1 VSSLDLVLQAGII
14 RLLKKLQQHSGI
26 ACLFI
31 THDLRLVERFCQ
43 RVVVMENGH
52 ITEDIVVT
60 HPLRF
65 TSLAGQALQQAVLPA
80 FPKPRISGALPCNV

>member
-1 VSSLDLVLQAGII
+1 MSNLDLVLQAGVIG
-14 RLLKKLQQHSGI
+14 LLKKLQRQFGT

-52 ITEDIVVT
+52 ISEDIAVT

-80 FPKPRISGALPCNV
+80 YPKTRTPGTLPCNA

>member
-1 VSSLDLVLQAGII
+1 
-14 RLLKKLQQHSGI
+14 
-26 ACLFI
+26 
-31 THDLRLVERFCQ
+31 VERFCQ

-52 ITEDIVVT
+52 ISEDIAVT

-80 FPKPRISGALPCNV
+80 FPKTRTPGALPCNV